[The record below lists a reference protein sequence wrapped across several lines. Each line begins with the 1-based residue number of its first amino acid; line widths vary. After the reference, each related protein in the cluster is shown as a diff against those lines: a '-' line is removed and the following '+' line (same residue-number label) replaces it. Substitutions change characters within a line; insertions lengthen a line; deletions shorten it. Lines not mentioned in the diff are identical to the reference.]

1 MKDREKYLN
10 LLEELYE
17 IDRQISNLQEDRK
30 DKLEQLKDVVEED
43 WD

>member
-30 DKLEQLKDVVEED
+30 DKLEEIKDVVEDD

>member
-30 DKLEQLKDVVEED
+30 DKLEQLKDVVEDD